1 MAGTFALSQAVQLL
15 EDALHLPGWL
25 LTATVIVSLAL
36 FPVIAILAWIFDVGS
51 EGVSRTPDQP
61 ATGFHWSPAHIGIA
75 TIVLAVLLVGGW
87 VALKPRAETAPRVAV
102 LPLENGTLDASLESL
117 GEMAAD
123 WITDALVQAAIV
135 DVVDLQTT
143 LRAGI
148 TAPSEKSTIAADRLV
163 TGKYYRTGDRLQ
175 FNIRITSSAGKLIE
189 TIQPIESSLS
199 DPTAGLN
206 DLRDRV
212 LATLAK
218 TVDKR
223 VANFE
228 GASSAPSY
236 QAYESYVEGLK
247 AYLTNDFTQSATLF
261 RRAFELDST
270 FLRARVWEA
279 GSLAWSG
286 SREDAHRL
294 FDELI
299 ARSNQLSPYDRHHV
313 VFFKAVSLDDQETA
327 YQEAQAMV
335 KASPGSDDAAREL
348 ALSELRTGRFRAA
361 IKSFEELD
369 QTSGISRD
377 WPEYYFMLANAY
389 TGDGDP
395 DGALEVARRGRAAD
409 SSWGTLVTLGWA
421 EAALNP
427 ARAVALADSVVKLFP
442 NAAGAYRIGIAL
454 SAAGHREDAIRVWRQ
469 IAAQPVSPEARWF
482 SLYFAG
488 DYDEVSAAIDTIPV
502 QRDPQARI
510 LAVRGMIAARRGNL
524 AYARAVLDSI
534 KQNPK
539 AVHRL
544 QARLF
549 AALGERDSAVK
560 YLDRKPFEGQYDAL
574 TRQDPDLQVLVGYPP
589 FEQAIRPRR

>member
-1 MAGTFALSQAVQLL
+1 MAGTFALSQAAQLL
-15 EDALHLPGWL
+15 EDALHLPGWV
-25 LTATVIVSLAL
+25 LTATVLVSLAL
-36 FPVIAILAWIFDVGS
+36 FPVVAVLAWIFDVGS
-51 EGVSRTPDQP
+51 DGVSRTPDQP
-61 ATGFHWSPAHIGIA
+61 TTGFRWSAAHIGIA
-75 TIVLAVLLVGGW
+75 TITVAVLLFGGW
-87 VALKPRAETAPRVAV
+87 VALNPHDAAVPRVAV
-102 LPLENGTLDASLESL
+102 LPLENGTQDPALESL

-123 WITDALVQAAIV
+123 WITDALVQTAIV

-148 TAPSEKSTIAADRLV
+148 TTPSEKSTIAADRLV

-175 FNIRITSSAGKLIE
+175 FTVRITSSTGKLIE

-218 TVDKR
+218 AVDKR

-228 GASSAPSY
+228 GAGSAPSY

-247 AYLTNDFTQSATLF
+247 AYLANNFKQSATLF

-286 SREDAHRL
+286 SHEAAQQL
-294 FDELI
+294 FDALI
-299 ARSNQLSPYDRHHV
+299 ARSNELSPYDRHHV

-348 ALSELRTGRFRAA
+348 ALSELRTGRFDDA
-361 IKSFEELD
+361 INRLEQLD
-369 QTSGISRD
+369 RTSGISRD
-377 WPEYYFMLANAY
+377 WPEYFFMLASASA
-389 TGDGDP
+389 GDGDAAR
-395 DGALEVARRGRAAD
+395 ALEVARRGRAAH
-409 SSWGTLVTLGWA
+409 SSWGALVTLGWA
-421 EAALNP
+421 EAVQSP
-427 ARAVALADSVVKLFP
+427 ARAVAIADSVIRLFP
-442 NAAGAYRIGIAL
+442 NAAGVYRIGIGL
-454 SAAGHREDAIRVWRQ
+454 NAAGHREDAIRVWRQ
-469 IAAQPVSPEARWF
+469 IAAQPVSPEA
-482 SLYFAG
+482 SLYASYFAG
-488 DYDEVSAAIDTIPV
+488 DYDEVSRLIDTIPLH
-502 QRDPQARI
+502 RDPQARI
-510 LAVRGMIAARRGNL
+510 LALRGMIAARRGNL
-524 AYARAVLDSI
+524 AYAGAVLDSL
-534 KQNPK
+534 KQHPK

-589 FEQAIRPRR
+589 FEQAIRSRR